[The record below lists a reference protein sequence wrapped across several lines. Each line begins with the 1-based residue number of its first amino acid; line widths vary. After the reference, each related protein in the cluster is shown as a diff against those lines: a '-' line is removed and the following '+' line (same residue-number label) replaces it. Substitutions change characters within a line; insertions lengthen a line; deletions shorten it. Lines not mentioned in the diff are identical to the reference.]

1 MGYRDTVLADA
12 PLLYW
17 KIDGSDTATDISGNG
32 HDGNVVGDG
41 FRFDDIAHWEGYS
54 SDLAFEMDG
63 SSYITV
69 MDLGDA
75 VGDDSLTF
83 EFIYTEYPSRHSS
96 AKWGIHDSTGGNFL
110 AFWDATSSANQW
122 NLPNTNALHEQ
133 IGNELDSYVG
143 QRLHLT
149 IVYDRDASVIR
160 LFINGVQLSNNDYPL
175 ATDTPAFP
183 DNPRFTVGM
192 EWDGDSPSDFVEDG
206 AVKEIALFRGRLSD
220 ERIAAHYE
228 ASLAH
233 PSSRT
238 ARSGAVGQLGGWN
251 PSPLPVPNPRAIG
264 VSGQNAVIGVPHQ
277 RRYPVHFDQI
287 DGSGANGTPTGGVSD
302 PARMG
307 VIAGTVLDIQAQPV
321 SRRVR
326 VHERATGR
334 IVRET
339 WSDVD
344 GKYRFT
350 DLDPRRAFYV
360 MAFDHTLQ
368 KNAVV
373 SDNVHSEVE
382 DSP

>member
-1 MGYRDTVLADA
+1 MGYRDTVLADS
-12 PLLYW
+12 PMLYW

-32 HDGNVVGDG
+32 HDGIVVGNN
-41 FRFDDIAHWEGYS
+41 FRYDSPAEWAGYS
-54 SDLAFEMDG
+54 SVLDIEMDAA
-63 SSYITV
+63 SYITI

-75 VGDDSLTF
+75 IGDDSLTF
-83 EFIYTEYPSRHSS
+83 EFIYSEYPSHHAS

-110 AFWDATSSANQW
+110 NFWDATTLNNQW
-122 NLPNTNALHEQ
+122 NLPNDNDDHQ
-133 IGNELDSYVG
+133 RIGNELEAYAG
-143 QRLHLT
+143 ERLHLA

-160 LFINGVQLSNNDYPL
+160 MFINGVEVDNGTYPL
-175 ATDTPAFP
+175 ATDTPPFP

-206 AVKEIALFRGRLSD
+206 AVKEIALFRGRLPD

-228 ASLAH
+228 ASLTH
-233 PSSRT
+233 PSSHT
-238 ARSGAVGQLGGWN
+238 ARSGMLEQLGGWN
-251 PSPLPVPNPRAIG
+251 PSSLSVPNPRAIG
-264 VSGQNAVIGVPHQ
+264 VSGRSAVIGVPHQ
-277 RRYPVHFDQI
+277 RRYPVHLDQI
-287 DGSGANGTPTGGVSD
+287 DGSGANGTATGGVSD

-307 VIAGTVLDIQAQPV
+307 VIAGNVLDIQAQPV

-339 WSDVD
+339 WSDAD
-344 GKYRFT
+344 GKYQFT
-350 DLDPRRAFYV
+350 DLDPRRAFFV

-368 KNAVV
+368 QNAVV
-373 SDNVHSEVE
+373 SDNVHPELE

>member
-1 MGYRDTVLADA
+1 MSYRDTVLADN
-12 PLLYW
+12 PILYW

-32 HDGNVVGDG
+32 HDGIVVGDN
-41 FRFDDIAHWEGYS
+41 FRYDVVAEWAGYS
-54 SDLAFEMDG
+54 SILDLEMDD
-63 SSYITV
+63 SYIAV

-75 VGDDSLTF
+75 IGDDSLTF
-83 EFIYTEYPSRHSS
+83 EFIYSEYPSHDDT
-96 AKWGIHDSTGGNFL
+96 AKWGIHDSAGGNFL
-110 AFWDATSSANQW
+110 NFWDASTLLNKW
-122 NLPNTNALHEQ
+122 NLPNNNADQ
-133 IGNELDSYVG
+133 QRISNELEAYAG

-149 IVYDRDASVIR
+149 IIYDRGASVIR
-160 LFINGVQLSNNDYPL
+160 MFINGEQVNNANYPL
-175 ATDTPAFP
+175 VTDTPALP

-206 AVKEIALFRGRLSD
+206 AVKEIALFRGRLPD

-228 ASLAH
+228 ASLA
-233 PSSRT
+233 PPVNRT
-238 ARSGAVGQLGGWN
+238 ARSGMLEQLGGWN

-264 VSGQNAVIGVPHQ
+264 VSGQSAVIGVPHQ

-339 WSDVD
+339 WSDAD

-368 KNAVV
+368 QNAVV